1 MIKADHKHERAQFII
16 SVWTKSPG
24 FKRGRIVTYCPKC
37 GKVLNI
43 QFFESKELPQE
54 ERLQGRGGLEML
66 SSKIE
71 DVIARHPDLPVVEG
85 GEERVS
91 IVRTKNIKDFGFSFE
106 DIARLLY
113 KQ

>member
-24 FKRGRIVTYCPKC
+24 FNRGRIVTYCPKC

-43 QFFESKELPQE
+43 QFFESKE
-54 ERLQGRGGLEML
+54 ERLQGRSVLEML

-71 DVIARHPDLPVVEG
+71 DVIARHPDLPVIEG
-85 GEERVS
+85 GEEKTKY
-91 IVRTKNIKDFGFSFE
+91 VRIKNIKDFELDSE
-106 DIARLLY
+106 DIKRLLY